1 MSSSSNWTAVAT
13 FDKSQFGPLRDE
25 LKIFIAILEAEE
37 AQYAKDLALEITRV
51 NAEKSKMKWWKFGL
65 DNPTFYVANGNFF
78 MRVWRNE
85 YLAKVRSI
93 HSVIG
98 VNALS
103 TNTADSVTID
113 TELIRTIRGTNA
125 RNKAESTT

>member
-65 DNPTFYVANGNFF
+65 DDPIFYVANGNFF
-78 MRVWRNE
+78 RRVWRNE